1 MSSEYGSKSYGE
13 LKQQAKQSM
22 AAAAKTEPAFLVTE
36 RNWSGLLKSLDGIL
50 EMQSQFSQQMQTLS
64 TKEDLEKMLDR
75 QRLLMEVY
83 TNDLKLRTEE
93 FRVSIQAAGN
103 GLTQQVGKASDDFS
117 KAISREEDS
126 LSSSDLIGAGALD
139 LVRNLSR
146 IKGSS
151 DDPEERKREQDAQ
164 RAADNLA
171 VAIGVTV
178 AAASILMEQN
188 DQTIEEQTL

>member
-1 MSSEYGSKSYGE
+1 MEQE
-13 LKQQAKQSM
+13 AD
-22 AAAAKTEPAFLVTE
+22 LVLHDSV
-36 RNWSGLLKSLDGIL
+36 SG
-50 EMQSQFSQQMQTLS
+50 
-64 TKEDLEKMLDR
+64 
-75 QRLLMEVY
+75 
-83 TNDLKLRTEE
+83 
-93 FRVSIQAAGN
+93 
-103 GLTQQVGKASDDFS
+103 
-117 KAISREEDS
+117 
-126 LSSSDLIGAGALD
+126 SDLIGAGALD

>member
-1 MSSEYGSKSYGE
+1 MEQETDLDLHDTFGS
-13 LKQQAKQSM
+13 AD
-22 AAAAKTEPAFLVTE
+22 LV
-36 RNWSGLLKSLDGIL
+36 
-50 EMQSQFSQQMQTLS
+50 
-64 TKEDLEKMLDR
+64 
-75 QRLLMEVY
+75 
-83 TNDLKLRTEE
+83 
-93 FRVSIQAAGN
+93 
-103 GLTQQVGKASDDFS
+103 
-117 KAISREEDS
+117 
-126 LSSSDLIGAGALD
+126 GAGALD

-188 DQTIEEQTL
+188 DQTIDEQTM